1 MRRRQ
6 LLGIAAGLPFLAG
19 ASSGASGPAAG
30 ARRVRPGD
38 PVWPSADQ
46 WAALKVQVGGNLIK
60 PAPLLEACQTDAKSA
75 DCRALL
81 KSLQNPYFIGDQPSG
96 TQVSGYLDAWTPAPS
111 AYAVAAHSPADVA
124 AAVDFARRHNLR
136 LVVKGGGHSYLGT
149 SNAPDSLLI

>member
-19 ASSGASGPAAG
+19 ASSGALAAPTS
-30 ARRVRPGD
+30 ACRVRPGD
-38 PVWPSADQ
+38 PAWPSATQ
-46 WAALKVQVGGNLIK
+46 WEGLKVRVGGNLIK

-96 TQVSGYLDAWTPAPS
+96 TQVSGYLDAWLPPPAPMPWRPIRRPTS
-111 AYAVAAHSPADVA
+111 PRRWTSRVAITCVWW
-124 AAVDFARRHNLR
+124 
-136 LVVKGGGHSYLGT
+136 
-149 SNAPDSLLI
+149 